1 MCNLSFLEGSIRTD
15 KVNLPLI
22 ALWSFKANIVMV
34 FVGWQIW
41 SAICCVEIAVLLQN
55 YAAFIMTDGMR
66 QTQQDSCT
74 LIILY
79 NFTHRLFI
87 WFLSEPRAAKRKRP
101 VEWTLEQVWCYSIAR
116 HQTIR
121 NERFILIWLESCS
134 PDDDSRL
141 GMWLC
146 RFKVRLSQLLRAAC
160 GFASPHQGTA
170 SEVPAWL
177 LVSNSSSRAG
187 EELQAGPFKPQ
198 KQKSPQGISN
208 LLYRWTSA
216 VLNYCHGKGLKSYF
230 CMCLFGWQ
238 KRAIWA
244 QRNMELLYTALKRE
258 FSLCLIFKS

>member
-1 MCNLSFLEGSIRTD
+1 M
-15 KVNLPLI
+15 
-22 ALWSFKANIVMV
+22 
-34 FVGWQIW
+34 
-41 SAICCVEIAVLLQN
+41 
-55 YAAFIMTDGMR
+55 
-66 QTQQDSCT
+66 
-74 LIILY
+74 
-79 NFTHRLFI
+79 
-87 WFLSEPRAAKRKRP
+87 
-101 VEWTLEQVWCYSIAR
+101 
-116 HQTIR
+116 IR
-121 NERFILIWLESCS
+121 NLLCGNCCPAPELCS
-134 PDDDSRL
+134 FHNHWRHEANAAGQLHVDRSLQFCSQVVYLVSFTAQGSQKKKTSGVNFGASLVLFHCKTPDNKKWEVYSDLTGKLQSWWWQSPGHVAVQVQGTVVPATQSSL
-141 GMWLC
+141 WLC
-146 RFKVRLSQLLRAAC
+146 LPTS
-160 GFASPHQGTA
+160 GHST
-170 SEVPAWL
+170 EVPAWL